1 MEKQRLERRFIPA
14 SLWDRNEDWNGFY
27 RSSSNAQKGCSCG
40 TTFWDGQANRFY
52 PRNWCQDAFAQI
64 ASIRKGIRE
73 TESLMKRSRRIPSS
87 HLASGQQFFRVYE
100 GHCSL
105 PALLRMEPYG
115 PLVYSLLHSDSRVV
129 LFLEPV
135 SGAVCAFSFRPHNEP
150 HASHSV
156 IVGFLSFP
164 ILCFSHNHTHP
175 FITGSTPI
183 LSLTHSITHTNSVEC
198 ITAKTERSPQTRF

>member
-135 SGAVCAFSFRPHNEP
+135 SGAVCAF
-150 HASHSV
+150 
-156 IVGFLSFP
+156 
-164 ILCFSHNHTHP
+164 P
-175 FITGSTPI
+175 F
-183 LSLTHSITHTNSVEC
+183 
-198 ITAKTERSPQTRF
+198 

>member
-27 RSSSNAQKGCSCG
+27 PSSSNVQKVCSCG
-40 TTFWDGQANRFY
+40 TSFWDEQASRFY

-64 ASIRKGIRE
+64 ASISKGIRE

-105 PALLRMEPYG
+105 PVILRMKPYG
-115 PLVYSLLHSDSRVV
+115 PLVYSLLHSDSRVM
-129 LFLEPV
+129 LFLQPIP
-135 SGAVCAFSFRPHNEP
+135 GAVCAFPFRPHNDSCV
-150 HASHSV
+150 SHS
-156 IVGFLSFP
+156 FPFLLHSLFLTRSHTHTLSFHDRG
-164 ILCFSHNHTHP
+164 IRTCT
-175 FITGSTPI
+175 
-183 LSLTHSITHTNSVEC
+183 
-198 ITAKTERSPQTRF
+198 